1 MDLVLQAGT
10 YAGGA
15 ALVGLV
21 VFLPL
26 FLSQARDIR
35 RLRMWSEQEPNAV
48 DEAERVAVASAR
60 VAQRAAVARVTGEAE
75 AARAEVRGMA
85 RDAQALEARSPAE
98 RVAADRPTA
107 TRLTREGAALE
118 RESRWRGWLRRGP
131 NARQLMWIVAGVFAL
146 GLAVALVS
154 LQIAGG
160 GDDTARA
167 PEPTVQQAGVIKG
180 DVEVAV
186 LNGTA
191 VAGLAAKVGDD
202 VDANG
207 YALGAVTNSES
218 PADETMVAFERGHEE
233 EARAVANDLGVD
245 RVSPVDSATSA
256 LADGADV
263 VVVAGEDR
271 ARF

>member
-10 YAGGA
+10 YAGVA
-15 ALVGLV
+15 ALVGLA

-26 FLSQARDIR
+26 FLSQARDVR
-35 RLRMWSEQEPNAV
+35 RLRVWSEREPNAA

-60 VAQRAAVARVTGEAE
+60 VAHQAAVARVTGEAE

-85 RDAQALEARSPAE
+85 RDAQAMAAQTPAE
-98 RVAADRPTA
+98 RVAAERPAA
-107 TRLTREGAALE
+107 TRITGERAAIE
-118 RESRWRGWLRRGP
+118 EESRWRSLVRRGP

-160 GDDTARA
+160 GEDTSRA
-167 PEPTVQQAGVIKG
+167 PEPTVEEAGVVKG

-218 PADETMVAFERGHEE
+218 PADETSVVFERGHED
-233 EARAVANDLGVD
+233 EAQAVANDLGVD
-245 RVSPVDSATSA
+245 TVSPIDSATSS

-263 VVVAGEDR
+263 VVIAGEDR